1 MTWMLMAMVV
11 ALAAMIVVLER
22 RVRTLE
28 AARPRMDR
36 MAEAMS
42 LLAETAEAGLAAV
55 SAEIEKLQRAPVVS
69 APRAAVSRRVVRA
82 ASEGEPVEH
91 IARRESLSE
100 GEVRLHLAL
109 AKRPTPSTSKTARS
123 AASAPAPVA
132 APVAA
137 APKKGARRVAVR
149 A

>member
-1 MTWMLMAMVV
+1 MTEMLMVTV
-11 ALAAMIVVLER
+11 AALGAVTGVLWR

-36 MAEAMS
+36 MAEAMA
-42 LLAETAEAGLAAV
+42 LLAETAEVGLAAV
-55 SAEIEKLQRAPVVS
+55 SAEIEKLQRAPLEA
-69 APRAAVSRRVVRA
+69 APRATVSRRVVRA
-82 ASEGEPVEH
+82 ATQGEPVEH

-109 AKRPTPSTSKTARS
+109 AKRQ
-123 AASAPAPVA
+123 APAVPKKAPLPAPA
-132 APVAA
+132 AVAA
-137 APKKGARRVAVR
+137 AMKKGARRASVR